1 MHKIWT
7 LFELKYTCPAFIM
20 QIWRRYKSARVTLIL
35 INDLIQ
41 LDLDV
46 RNTDELFEVMAGRLM
61 ELGYVTGD
69 FLESI
74 KEREKEYPTALP
86 IEPYAVAIPHTDP
99 ECIKNAFIAC
109 IRLKEPIPWREM
121 AANEVVHMVRFVFL
135 LGFKQEAVGDAHVEL
150 LQILVRLRQAAN
162 IEAYFN
168 LVLSMEGIG

>member
-1 MHKIWT
+1 M
-7 LFELKYTCPAFIM
+7 
-20 QIWRRYKSARVTLIL
+20 SARVTLIL
-35 INDLIQ
+35 INEEYQIMTGDIVYKDLIQ

-46 RNTDELFEVMAGRLM
+46 RNTDELFEVMSGRLM

-99 ECIKNAFIAC
+99 ECIKKAFIAC

-150 LQILVRLRQAAN
+150 LQILVNNCQRPDFMERLRQAAN

>member
-1 MHKIWT
+1 M
-7 LFELKYTCPAFIM
+7 
-20 QIWRRYKSARVTLIL
+20 SARVTLIL
-35 INDLIQ
+35 INEEYQIMTGDIVYKDLIQ

-46 RNTDELFEVMAGRLM
+46 RNTDELFEVMSGRLM

-86 IEPYAVAIPHTDP
+86 IEPYAVAIPHTDA
-99 ECIKNAFIAC
+99 ECIKNVFIAC

-150 LQILVRLRQAAN
+150 LQILVNNCQRPDFMERLRQAAN

>member
-1 MHKIWT
+1 M
-7 LFELKYTCPAFIM
+7 
-20 QIWRRYKSARVTLIL
+20 SARVTLIL
-35 INDLIQ
+35 INEEYQIMTGDIVYKDLIQ

-99 ECIKNAFIAC
+99 GCIKNAFIAC
-109 IRLKEPIPWREM
+109 IRLKE
-121 AANEVVHMVRFVFL
+121 RFHGGRWL
-135 LGFKQEAVGDAHVEL
+135 PT
-150 LQILVRLRQAAN
+150 R
-162 IEAYFN
+162 
-168 LVLSMEGIG
+168 

>member
-1 MHKIWT
+1 M
-7 LFELKYTCPAFIM
+7 
-20 QIWRRYKSARVTLIL
+20 SARVTLIL
-35 INDLIQ
+35 INEEYQIMTGDIVYKDLIQ

-46 RNTDELFEVMAGRLM
+46 RNTDELFEVMSGRLM

-86 IEPYAVAIPHTDP
+86 VEPYAVAIPHTDP
-99 ECIKNAFIAC
+99 KECIKNAFIAC

-135 LGFKQEAVGDAHVEL
+135 LGFKQEAVGGCPCGTA
-150 LQILVRLRQAAN
+150 QILVNNCQRPDFMERLRQAAKYRS
-162 IEAYFN
+162 IF
-168 LVLSMEGIG
+168 

>member
-1 MHKIWT
+1 M
-7 LFELKYTCPAFIM
+7 
-20 QIWRRYKSARVTLIL
+20 SARVTLIL
-35 INDLIQ
+35 INEEYQIMTGDIVYKDLIQ

-46 RNTDELFEVMAGRLM
+46 RNTDELFEVMSGRLM

-109 IRLKEPIPWREM
+109 IRLKEPIPWSEM

-150 LQILVRLRQAAN
+150 LQILVNNCQRPDFMERLRQAAN

>member
-1 MHKIWT
+1 M
-7 LFELKYTCPAFIM
+7 
-20 QIWRRYKSARVTLIL
+20 SARVTLIL
-35 INDLIQ
+35 INEEYQIMTGDIVYKDLIQ

-46 RNTDELFEVMAGRLM
+46 RNTDELFEVMSGRLM

-109 IRLKEPIPWREM
+109 IRLKEPSPWREM

-150 LQILVRLRQAAN
+150 LQILVNNCQRPDVMERLRQAAN

>member
-1 MHKIWT
+1 M
-7 LFELKYTCPAFIM
+7 
-20 QIWRRYKSARVTLIL
+20 SARVTLIL
-35 INDLIQ
+35 INEEYQIMTGDIVYKDLIQ

-46 RNTDELFEVMAGRLM
+46 RNTDELFEVMSGRLM

-109 IRLKEPIPWREM
+109 IRLK
-121 AANEVVHMVRFVFL
+121 
-135 LGFKQEAVGDAHVEL
+135 
-150 LQILVRLRQAAN
+150 
-162 IEAYFN
+162 
-168 LVLSMEGIG
+168 

>member
-1 MHKIWT
+1 M
-7 LFELKYTCPAFIM
+7 Y
-20 QIWRRYKSARVTLIL
+20 
-35 INDLIQ
+35 
-41 LDLDV
+41 V
-46 RNTDELFEVMAGRLM
+46 RNTDELFEVMSGRLM

-69 FLESI
+69 FFESI

-109 IRLKEPIPWREM
+109 IRLKEPIPGREM

-150 LQILVRLRQAAN
+150 LQILVNNCQRPDFMERLRQAAN

>member
-1 MHKIWT
+1 M
-7 LFELKYTCPAFIM
+7 
-20 QIWRRYKSARVTLIL
+20 SARVTLIL
-35 INDLIQ
+35 INEEYQIMTGDIVDKDLIQ

-46 RNTDELFEVMAGRLM
+46 RNTDELFEVMSGRLM

-74 KEREKEYPTALP
+74 KDREKEYPTALP

-150 LQILVRLRQAAN
+150 LQILVNNCQRPDFMERLRQAAN

>member
-1 MHKIWT
+1 M
-7 LFELKYTCPAFIM
+7 
-20 QIWRRYKSARVTLIL
+20 SARVTLIL
-35 INDLIQ
+35 INEEYQIMTGDIVYKDLIQ

-46 RNTDELFEVMAGRLM
+46 RNTDELFEVMSGRLM

-99 ECIKNAFIAC
+99 ECIKNAFIVC

-150 LQILVRLRQAAN
+150 LQILVNNCQRPDFMERLRQAAN

>member
-1 MHKIWT
+1 M
-7 LFELKYTCPAFIM
+7 
-20 QIWRRYKSARVTLIL
+20 SARVTLIL
-35 INDLIQ
+35 INEEYQIMTGDIVYKDLIQ

-46 RNTDELFEVMAGRLM
+46 RNTDELFEVMSGRLM

-109 IRLKEPIPWREM
+109 IRL
-121 AANEVVHMVRFVFL
+121 
-135 LGFKQEAVGDAHVEL
+135 GT
-150 LQILVRLRQAAN
+150 
-162 IEAYFN
+162 Y
-168 LVLSMEGIG
+168 SMEGDGCQRGSPYGAVCISAWF